1 MPDRVLRQLADA
13 TAAQVRDFLE
23 AVTQV
28 AAGSEPGAALPLLL
42 LATSDVMSTGARLAA
57 TVDVVP
63 PTRFE
68 PDPGPNPDLDPLRG
82 GLANSL
88 HGLDAYADVADPLY
102 GLEAEEAS
110 ITNDLMTVV
119 EALSQGLGH
128 YDAGRAIEALWWWQ
142 YSFFAQW
149 GERAAALVRVLH
161 AVLAHLR
168 LDVDDDVAQEA
179 EFEALHTPG

>member
-1 MPDRVLRQLADA
+1 MPDQVLRQLADA
-13 TAAQVRDFLE
+13 TASQLRDFLE
-23 AVTQV
+23 TVTQV
-28 AAGSEPGAALPLLL
+28 AAGTEPGAALPLLL
-42 LATSDVMSTGARLAA
+42 LATSDVMATGARLAA

-68 PDPGPNPDLDPLRG
+68 PDLGPDPDLDPLRA
-82 GLANSL
+82 GLANTL
-88 HGLDAYADVADPLY
+88 DGLDAYVDVADPLY
-102 GLEAEEAS
+102 GAEVEEAS

-119 EALSQGLGH
+119 EAVAQGLKH
-128 YDAGRAIEALWWWQ
+128 YEAGRAVEALWWWQ

-168 LDVDDDVAQEA
+168 LDVEDDVAQEA
-179 EFEALHTPG
+179 EFEALHAAD